1 MTRRLA
7 ALFVTATL
15 FSLAAS
21 ILVAPSPTLA
31 TPHGVQPEAIKI
43 SSLGI
48 VAPVEVRTTVGGQ
61 MQDPTG
67 PEVVAWYD
75 DSALLGAGGNTVFS
89 GHLDLAGYGPA
100 IFANLD
106 QLERGDTI
114 VVRGAND
121 EVFRYQ
127 VVWVRSYPAPDS
139 DWTALTGPTS
149 RESITLITCAP
160 PWDDAAGH
168 YANRLVVRAKRVDN

>member
-1 MTRRLA
+1 MTHRLA
-7 ALFVTATL
+7 ALFVAVML
-15 FSLAAS
+15 VSLATS
-21 ILVAPSPTLA
+21 ILVAPSPTFA
-31 TPHGVQPEAIKI
+31 QSDGVQPEAIKI

-67 PEVVAWYD
+67 PDVVAWYD
-75 DSALLGAGGNTVFS
+75 DSAPLDAGGNTVFS

-100 IFANLD
+100 IFAYLNR
-106 QLERGDTI
+106 LERGDTI
-114 VVRGAND
+114 VARGAND

-127 VVWVRSYPAPDS
+127 VVWVRSYPARGS
-139 DWTALTGPTS
+139 DWTALTGPTA

-160 PWDDAAGH
+160 PWDDATGH
-168 YANRLVVRAKRVDN
+168 YANRLVVRAKRIGG